1 MDNLWYKTK
10 NINSRKRHTLHSLGV
25 GFVFFV
31 ILFISTK
38 FFSVSLCPIKNLF
51 GISCFGCGMTRGFI
65 SILNLDFKTAFKYN
79 VLSVPLFI
87 SIVLYFICS
96 LIDVIFDKNYIYV
109 IEKQLSKKYMYLV
122 YIIIL
127 IAATI
132 LNNIY

>member
-10 NINSRKRHTLHSLGV
+10 NINSKKRHTLHSLGV

-31 ILFISTK
+31 ILFILTK
-38 FFSVSLCPIKNLF
+38 IFSVSLCPIKNF
-51 GISCFGCGMTRGFI
+51 FDVSCFGCGMTRGFI
-65 SILNLDFKTAFKYN
+65 SILNFDFKTAFKYN

-122 YIIIL
+122 YIVIL